1 MQKKPDVLFVC
12 VHNAGRSQM
21 AKAFFNDIA
30 ARSGSQM
37 SAESAGTIPSNHV
50 HPEVLSTMRELG
62 FDLSQKRGKLLTD
75 EMLQHQPKVITMG
88 CQVDAEACP
97 SLLMDEVVDWA
108 LPDPKGQS
116 VERVR
121 EIRDEIKQR
130 VEKLFA
136 ELAAN

>member
-1 MQKKPDVLFVC
+1 MQKQPDVLFVC

-21 AKAFFNDIA
+21 AKAFFNA
-30 ARSGSQM
+30 AALSAGSEL
-37 SAESAGTIPSNHV
+37 SAESAGTIPSDHV
-50 HPEVLSTMRELG
+50 HPEVLSTMQELG
-62 FDLSQKRGKLLTD
+62 FDLSQERGKLITD

-88 CQVDAEACP
+88 CQVDVEACP
-97 SLLMDEVVDWA
+97 SLLIDEVVDWG

-130 VEKLFA
+130 VEKLCA